1 MQFCYIIEKPKNQL
15 SYMKFY
21 ELNCLI
27 RPDYENE
34 IEQISQKIKG
44 ILEQNEGKVE
54 HISSSVRLKLGYPID
69 KYKEAFVVN
78 FFFYCEES
86 KLQEAKK
93 LIEEIPGNL
102 RALYVVA
109 DPKQPFSNLE
119 TKATQTQREDRRPKA
134 KEEATTGKEETKA
147 EAAAPAPEIKEE
159 IKEEAAPEVKVE
171 EKPVETKHKKKTEIG
186 DLDKQL
192 EKMLG
197 E

>member
-1 MQFCYIIEKPKNQL
+1 
-15 SYMKFY
+15 MKFY

-54 HISSSVRLKLGYPID
+54 HTSNSIRIKLGYPIE

-78 FFFYCEES
+78 FFFYYEEA

-93 LIEEIPGNL
+93 QVEEIQGIL
-102 RALYVVA
+102 RAIYVVG
-109 DPKQPFSNLE
+109 DPKQPFSNVE
-119 TKATQTQREDRRPKA
+119 MKATQTQREDRRPKA
-134 KEEATTGKEETKA
+134 QAEAEPAKEEAKVE
-147 EAAAPAPEIKEE
+147 APAPEIKEE
-159 IKEEAAPEVKVE
+159 VTQEAAPEAKVE
-171 EKPVETKHKKKTEIG
+171 EKPAETKHKKKTEIG